1 MDARHV
7 TPRTSNDQLFVLIKS
22 LEKAEKRHFKLYV
35 NRVQSKGDVKFIQLF
50 DVLDKLDEYEE
61 AQIFKRVKGITK
73 NQLPN
78 LKRHLYKQILTSLR
92 LVHIQRNVD
101 IQIREQI
108 DHARILYGKG
118 LYLQSL
124 RLLDRIQNMAFDHH
138 QDLLLLEILEF
149 QKLIEERNIT
159 RSRRVKGKVENLLD
173 SANIRS
179 KVISSSCRLSN
190 LKIKMHG
197 WYIQIGHVKNEKDRM
212 ALEGYFKSNL
222 PELSNKLTFFEE
234 VYLYQSYVWYYYI
247 LLDFKNCYK
256 YALRWVNLFKA
267 KSNMKEVD
275 ADLYMRGLH
284 YVLTA
289 LYSLKDYNKLV
300 SFLDEFELFEL
311 EYGKQ
316 FNTLSRTVAFLYI
329 YTAKM
334 NRHFLE
340 GSFQEGEALIPV
352 ILKLIKRYDR
362 YIDSHRILLF
372 YYKIAYMYMGAGK
385 PDKALDFLNK
395 ITELKTGHLREDIQ
409 SYARLMLLIAHYE
422 LGHYELLEYKISSTY
437 RFLDKVEELNK
448 MQLTTLAF
456 FRRLLKIRPEEEE
469 KEFRQFHQ
477 DLAKLSKDS
486 YEKRSFLYLDVFSW
500 AESRIKKMS
509 LAEVIA
515 LQFAK
520 KNKKA
525 P

>member
-1 MDARHV
+1 MDVRHV
-7 TPRTSNDQLFVLIKS
+7 TSTSSNDQLFVLIKS
-22 LEKAEKRHFKLYV
+22 LGKSEKRHFKLYV
-35 NRVQSKGDVKFIQLF
+35 NRIQSKGDVKFIQLF
-50 DVLDKLDEYEE
+50 DILDKLDDYDEM
-61 AQIFKRVKGITK
+61 QIFKRVKGITK

-92 LVHIQRNVD
+92 LIHIQRNVD

-124 RLLDRIQNMAFDHH
+124 RLLDRIQTTAAEHH
-138 QDLLLLEILEF
+138 QDLLLMEILEF
-149 QKLIEERNIT
+149 QKLIEERHIT
-159 RSRRVKGKVENLLD
+159 RSRRVKGKVESLLD
-173 SANIRS
+173 SASLRS
-179 KVISSSCRLSN
+179 KVIANSCRLSN
-190 LKIKMHG
+190 LKIKIHG
-197 WYIQIGHVKNEKDRM
+197 WYIQIGHIKNEKDRM
-212 ALEGYFKSNL
+212 VVEEYFKSNL
-222 PELSNKLTFFEE
+222 PDISGKLTFFEE

-256 YALRWVNLFKA
+256 YASRWVNLFKTRA
-267 KSNMKEVD
+267 NMREMD

-289 LYSLKDYNKLV
+289 LYYLKDYNKFI
-300 SFLDEFELFEL
+300 SFLEEFEEFESTHT
-311 EYGKQ
+311 KQ
-316 FNTLSRTVAFLYI
+316 LSTLSKTIAFLYI
-329 YTAKM
+329 YTSKM

-352 ILKLIKRYDR
+352 TLKLIKRYDR
-362 YIDSHRILLF
+362 YLDPHRILLF

-395 ITELKTGHLREDIQ
+395 ITDLKTGHLREDIQ

-422 LGHYELLEYKISSTY
+422 LEHYDLLEYLISSTY
-437 RFLDKVEELNK
+437 RFLEKVEELNK
-448 MQLTTLAF
+448 VQRATLAF
-456 FRRLLKIRPEEEE
+456 FRRLLKVRKEEEA
-469 KEFRQFHQ
+469 KEIRHFHQ
-477 DLAKLSKDS
+477 ELAKLRKDP
-486 YEKRSFLYLDVFSW
+486 YEKRAFLYLDVFSW
-500 AESRIKKMS
+500 AESRMKKVG
-509 LAEVIA
+509 LAEVIT

-520 KNKKA
+520 KNKT